1 MILFM
6 LLFTSLLHATAP
18 HADLQLLNQDQNHY
32 QWRITLPLDK
42 GDIFYADYF
51 DLTVDNPSI
60 VIDSWKIDQAT
71 HEAYDAT
78 FKQNKKI
85 IEKPI
90 HIAVATTIQEMPSHA
105 NFHLTYY
112 RRSHKTISHEM
123 LPIPYTPPLPAEQP
137 ILEEEEKHYSL
148 LKKRDIFYTP
158 QPIPIAIIILVMLII
173 AYQDLKRR
181 SNMRGIILIALA
193 VFLIFQLMKSLI
205 INWAKPYQGGYTA
218 LSDRKPKP
226 FGKST
231 FKSV

>member
-1 MILFM
+1 M

-90 HIAVATTIQEMPSHA
+90 DFP
-105 NFHLTYY
+105 
-112 RRSHKTISHEM
+112 
-123 LPIPYTPPLPAEQP
+123 
-137 ILEEEEKHYSL
+137 
-148 LKKRDIFYTP
+148 
-158 QPIPIAIIILVMLII
+158 
-173 AYQDLKRR
+173 
-181 SNMRGIILIALA
+181 
-193 VFLIFQLMKSLI
+193 
-205 INWAKPYQGGYTA
+205 
-218 LSDRKPKP
+218 
-226 FGKST
+226 
-231 FKSV
+231 